1 MLDYAAPLRDME
13 FVIAELI
20 GFKGINNLRGCDEIT
35 PELCHAV
42 LEEAGRLARDK
53 LAPLNRKGD
62 VEGSKLEEGKV
73 RTPEGWKDA
82 YDAFREGG
90 WPGLAVSTEYGGQ
103 GLPKVIASAVNEMW
117 DSSNLSFALCP
128 LLSAGAIEAI
138 ECHGS
143 NRIKGMFLHKLVSGE
158 WSGTMNLTEPQSG
171 SDLST
176 VSTKAV
182 PEGDH
187 FRIKGTKIYIT
198 YGDHDLTDN
207 IIHLVLARL
216 PGAPTGT
223 KGISLFAVPKFL
235 VKDDGSIGQRNEV
248 QCLSLEEKL
257 GIHASPTAVM
267 SYGENEG
274 AVGYLVG
281 EENRGLMHMFT
292 MMNNARHAV
301 GREGLAISESAY
313 QMALQYALE
322 RKQGNLPGVVN
333 PATIV
338 EHCDVKRMLMRM
350 KSLTEAM
357 RGLTYTCAYAFDVAE
372 RTNDEQRSGW
382 ARRRGDLLTPVVKG
396 WCTDNAQ
403 IVASLGVQIHG
414 GMGFVE
420 ETGAAQYMRDAR
432 ILPIYEGTN
441 GIQALDLM
449 GRKTIRDGGQAVD
462 ELYQDMESTLSKL
475 GEVDLAKVE
484 VAFQQSLEH
493 LLEVLDW
500 IKANAGNAN
509 LCNSAAS
516 HYLELLGVVCGGWLL
531 AKSALAAVKQL
542 ANDPSDVKFYERK
555 LLTAEFYAQ
564 QVLPETQSLKD
575 KIISGSEVISGIET
589 EAFG

>member
-1 MLDYAAPLRDME
+1 MLDYAAPLKDME
-13 FVIAELI
+13 FVIGELI
-20 GFKGINNLRGCDEIT
+20 GFQGINNLRGCEDIT
-35 PELCHAV
+35 PDLCHAV
-42 LEEAGRLARDK
+42 LEEASRLAREE

-62 VEGSKLEEGKV
+62 IEGSHLEGGIV
-73 RTPEGWKDA
+73 RTPAGWKEA
-82 YDAFREGG
+82 YQAFKEGG
-90 WPGLAVSTEYGGQ
+90 WSGLAVSSEYGGQ
-103 GLPKVIASAVNEMW
+103 GLPKVVASAVNEMW

-138 ECHGS
+138 ECHG
-143 NRIKGMFLHKLVSGE
+143 NDQIKAMFLHKLVTGE
-158 WSGTMNLTEPQSG
+158 WSGTMNLTEPQAG

-176 VSTKAV
+176 VTTKAE

-198 YGDHDLTDN
+198 YGDHDLTEN

-216 PGAPTGT
+216 PGAPEGT

-235 VKDDGSIGQRNEV
+235 VKDDGSIGERNEV
-248 QCLSLEEKL
+248 HCLSLEEKL

-267 SYGENEG
+267 SYGEDKG

-313 QMALQYALE
+313 QLALQYAME
-322 RKQGNLPGVVN
+322 RKQGNVIGTATQ
-333 PATIV
+333 ATIV
-338 EHCDVKRMLMRM
+338 EHSDVKRMLMRM
-350 KSLTEAM
+350 KALTEAM

-372 RTNDEQRSGW
+372 RATDEQECSRAS
-382 ARRRGDLLTPVVKG
+382 RRGDLLTPVVKG

-449 GRKTIRDGGQAVD
+449 GRKTLRDGGQAVS
-462 ELYQDMESTLSKL
+462 ELFEDMENTLSRL
-475 GEVDLAKVE
+475 GQLDLTNIE
-484 VAFQQSLEH
+484 TAFGESLGH
-493 LLEVLDW
+493 LKEVLDW
-500 IKANAGNAN
+500 IKSNAGNN
-509 LCNSAAS
+509 TLCNSAAS
-516 HYLELLGVVCGGWLL
+516 HYLELMGITCGGWML
-531 AKSALAAVKQL
+531 AKSAIVAADQL
-542 ANDPSDVKFYERK
+542 AQAPTDVKFYERK
-555 LLTAEFYAQ
+555 MITGDFYAQ
-564 QVLPETQSLKD
+564 QVMPETGSLKD
-575 KIISGSEVISGIET
+575 KIISGSQLISDMKL
-589 EAFG
+589 EAFA

>member
-1 MLDYAAPLRDME
+1 MLDYVAPLKDME
-13 FVIAELI
+13 FVIGELI
-20 GFKGINNLRGCDEIT
+20 GFQGINNLRGCEDIT
-35 PELCHAV
+35 QDLCHAV
-42 LEEAGRLARDK
+42 LEEASRLAREE

-62 VEGSKLEEGKV
+62 IEGSRLEGGIV
-73 RTPEGWKDA
+73 RTPTGWKEA
-82 YDAFREGG
+82 YQAFKEGG
-90 WPGLAVSTEYGGQ
+90 WSGLAVSSEYGGQ

-138 ECHGS
+138 ECHG
-143 NRIKGMFLHKLVSGE
+143 NDRIKAMFLQKLVNGE
-158 WSGTMNLTEPQSG
+158 WSGTMNLTEPQAG

-176 VSTKAV
+176 VTTKAE

-198 YGDHDLTDN
+198 YGDHDLTEN

-216 PGAPTGT
+216 PGAPDGT

-235 VKDDGSIGQRNEV
+235 VKDDGSIGERNEV
-248 QCLSLEEKL
+248 HCLSLEEKL

-267 SYGENEG
+267 SYGEDKG

-281 EENRGLMHMFT
+281 TENRGLMHMFT

-313 QMALQYALE
+313 QLALQYAME
-322 RKQGNLPGVVN
+322 RKQGNVIGTETQ
-333 PATIV
+333 ATIV
-338 EHCDVKRMLMRM
+338 EHSDVKRMLMRM
-350 KSLTEAM
+350 KALTEAM

-372 RTNDEQRSGW
+372 RATNEQECSR
-382 ARRRGDLLTPVVKG
+382 ANRRGDLLTPIVKG

-449 GRKTIRDGGQAVD
+449 GRKTLRDGGQAVS
-462 ELYQDMESTLSKL
+462 ELFEDMEKTLSRL
-475 GEVDLAKVE
+475 GQLDLINIE
-484 VAFQQSLEH
+484 TAFKESLVH
-493 LLEVLDW
+493 FKEVLDW
-500 IKANAGNAN
+500 IKFNAGNVT

-516 HYLELLGVVCGGWLL
+516 HYLELMGITCGGWML
-531 AKSALAAVKQL
+531 AKSAIVAADQL
-542 ANDPSDVKFYERK
+542 AQAPSDVKFYERK
-555 LLTAEFYAQ
+555 MITVDFYAQ
-564 QVLPETQSLKD
+564 QVMPETGWLKD
-575 KIISGSEVISGIET
+575 KIISGSQLISDMKL
-589 EAFG
+589 EAFA